1 MVIPFNPL
9 LYASHPLF
17 FKPRILQNFPLL
29 VLIKTSNEA
38 RAVLHIVFQPQR
50 PIQVHRMGL
59 GGWLACGHEGGPR
72 TCLAI
77 SKESSLETRK
87 ALESITVAPEVPK
100 RGGWGDRERRCSDEC
115 SGSCS
120 PPVVNSEER
129 KQRAA
134 CEPMCRSL
142 PLREAAKRSLGCFK
156 KSFLA

>member
-17 FKPRILQNFPLL
+17 FKPRILQNSPLL
-29 VLIKTSNEA
+29 LLIKTSNEA
-38 RAVLHIVFQPQR
+38 QAVLHMVFQPQR
-50 PIQVHRMGL
+50 PIQVHGMGL

-72 TCLAI
+72 TCLAV

-100 RGGWGDRERRCSDEC
+100 RGGGDRERRCSDEC